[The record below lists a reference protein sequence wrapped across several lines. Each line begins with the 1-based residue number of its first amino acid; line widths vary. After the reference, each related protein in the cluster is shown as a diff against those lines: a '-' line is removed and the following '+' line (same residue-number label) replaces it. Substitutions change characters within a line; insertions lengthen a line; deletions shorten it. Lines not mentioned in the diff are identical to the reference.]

1 MRALNDFIEDW
12 RGAWLSLLCAIG
24 VLLAFSQAWQAPLF
38 GYSTDQASSGALI
51 RFFYYPFYLA
61 GVIVAFLSWK
71 RMLDAGW
78 RTPLLLILLVL
89 CALSYV
95 WSNNPGD
102 TLRRFIALGMTVLC
116 AYALAT
122 RFSWHRL
129 SEVLAIA
136 FAVMA
141 LASIVLAILFPQ
153 LGVMQ
158 ELFPGA
164 WRGVWIEKNNLGA
177 NMALGFIAAATAALL
192 NPSRRWLWWAVAV
205 AMVGLV
211 VMSTSKTALVSVVL
225 GIGGIAFVF
234 LSRRGPILGIVLIWL
249 AVTVLLLLGAFV
261 LFFPDQIFLV
271 LGKDPTLTGRTFIW
285 EGIAHVMEKRQWLG
299 YGYAAVWT
307 DESEFAPLAKIT
319 QVAGFRAYHA
329 HSCWY
334 EVWLGL
340 GLVGMVIW
348 GLVFVEI
355 WLKALYRTYRGDASL
370 FALPFLGI
378 YTLSSL
384 TESMALNWNDLRWC
398 LFVIVL
404 VKVSLPTDED
414 SDARF

>member
-1 MRALNDFIEDW
+1 MRALTDFIDDW

-61 GVIVAFLSWK
+61 GVIVALLSWK
-71 RMLDAGW
+71 RMLDATW
-78 RTPLLLILLVL
+78 RTPIMLSLLVL
-89 CALSYV
+89 CAASYF

-102 TLRRFIALGMTVLC
+102 TLRRFIAVGMTMLC
-116 AYALAT
+116 AYGLAT
-122 RFSWHRL
+122 RFSWRRL
-129 SEVLAIA
+129 SEV
-136 FAVMA
+136 MA
-141 LASIVLAILFPQ
+141 LAFTVMAVASIVMAILPPRW
-153 LGVMQ
+153 GIMT
-158 ELFPGA
+158 ESFPGA

-177 NMALGFIAAATAALL
+177 NMALGFTAAATAALL
-192 NPSRRWLWWAVAV
+192 NPTRKWLWAVAAAV
-205 AMVGLV
+205 MLILV
-211 VMSTSKTALVSVVL
+211 LLSTSKTALVSVIL
-225 GIGGIAFVF
+225 GVGGIAFVF

-261 LFFPDQIFLV
+261 LFFPDQIFLL
-271 LGKDPTLTGRTFIW
+271 LGKDPTLTGRTYIW
-285 EGIAHVMEKRQWLG
+285 EGIAHVMETRPLLG

-334 EVWLGL
+334 EVWLAL
-340 GLVGMVIW
+340 GLVGLIVW
-348 GLVFVEI
+348 GLVFAEI
-355 WLKALYRTYRGDASL
+355 WIKALYSTYRGDAGM

-398 LFVIVL
+398 LFVMVL

-414 SDARF
+414 ADARF

>member
-1 MRALNDFIEDW
+1 MRALEDFIDDW
-12 RGAWLSLLCAIG
+12 RGSWLSLLCGVG
-24 VLLAFSQAWQAPLF
+24 VLMAFSQAWQAPLF

-61 GVIVAFLSWK
+61 GLIVALMSWK
-71 RMLDAGW
+71 RMFDAAW
-78 RTPLLLILLVL
+78 RTPILLVL
-89 CALSYV
+89 IVLCAASYF

-102 TLRRFIALGMTVLC
+102 TLRRFIALAMTVLC
-116 AYALAT
+116 AYGLAT
-122 RFSWHRL
+122 RFSWRRL
-129 SEVLAIA
+129 SEV
-136 FAVMA
+136 MA
-141 LASIVLAILFPQ
+141 LSFVLMAVASIVMAILPPR
-153 LGVMQ
+153 LGIMT

-177 NMALGFIAAATAALL
+177 NMALGFTAAATAALL
-192 NPSRRWLWWAVAV
+192 NPTRKWLWAGAA
-205 AMVGLV
+205 AMMIGLV
-211 VMSTSKTALVSVVL
+211 LLSTSKTALVSVIL
-225 GIGGIAFVF
+225 GVGGIAFVF

-261 LFFPDQIFLV
+261 LFFPDQIFLL
-271 LGKDPTLTGRTFIW
+271 LGKDPTLTGRTYIW
-285 EGIAHVMEKRQWLG
+285 EGIAHVMEKRPLLG

-307 DESEFAPLAKIT
+307 DEGEFAPLAKIT

-340 GLVGMVIW
+340 GLVGLVIW
-348 GLVFVEI
+348 ALVFVEI
-355 WLKALYRTYRGDASL
+355 WVKALYRSYRGDAGM

-398 LFVIVL
+398 LFVMVL

-414 SDARF
+414 SEARF